1 MRRSTCPYLRLNR
14 LLTALALAIAG
25 PLSAQSMTWQVE
37 ADQAIRYLQEDRV
50 EVLTPEGAEEK
61 GWYARFVREENPPV
75 LLGGELDATR
85 RFVDAPIY
93 GIRLIARRLAFDLLQ
108 RQLRGIDEYLP
119 TASLP
124 ASWLDKPFAD
134 CADRLRPAA
143 EACVRHGLFSAL
155 TMNTQPLHLN
165 EDYAQK
171 HSEFGRRIVNGIFT
185 LGLAVGITVPELT
198 EGTLVANLGY
208 ERVVHPHP
216 MFHGDTLYMTTEV
229 IEKRDSR
236 SRPTQGIVHFRHT

>member
-1 MRRSTCPYLRLNR
+1 MPGRFFDD
-14 LLTALALAIAG
+14 LTVGDVIQHSLARTITE
-25 PLSAQSMTWQVE
+25 M
-37 ADQAIRYLQEDRV
+37 DN
-50 EVLTPEGAEEK
+50 VLFT
-61 GWYARFVREENPPV
+61 
-75 LLGGELDATR
+75 
-85 RFVDAPIY
+85 
-93 GIRLIARRLAFDLLQ
+93 
-108 RQLRGIDEYLP
+108 
-119 TASLP
+119 
-124 ASWLDKPFAD
+124 
-134 CADRLRPAA
+134 
-143 EACVRHGLFSAL
+143 AL

-208 ERVVHPHP
+208 EHVVHPHP

-236 SRPTQGIVHFRHT
+236 SRPTQGIVRFRHVGRNQEGVVVIEFERTALMKKREE

>member
-1 MRRSTCPYLRLNR
+1 MPGRFFDD
-14 LLTALALAIAG
+14 LTVGDLIQHSLARTITE
-25 PLSAQSMTWQVE
+25 M
-37 ADQAIRYLQEDRV
+37 DN
-50 EVLTPEGAEEK
+50 VLFT
-61 GWYARFVREENPPV
+61 
-75 LLGGELDATR
+75 
-85 RFVDAPIY
+85 
-93 GIRLIARRLAFDLLQ
+93 
-108 RQLRGIDEYLP
+108 
-119 TASLP
+119 
-124 ASWLDKPFAD
+124 
-134 CADRLRPAA
+134 
-143 EACVRHGLFSAL
+143 AL

-229 IEKRDSR
+229 IDMRDSR
-236 SRPTQGIVHFRHT
+236 SRPNQGIVRFRHIGRNQDGVVVIEFERTALMKKKEKEE